1 MSIESRL
8 AKLERENRLL
18 RVVALGVLAL
28 AALPW
33 MLASRAEIEETIRA
47 KGFTLVDDDGVVRGA
62 WSFEPDTKTT
72 LLRLQSPNGSAAI
85 VLDTNLDTNQKRAPS
100 PGATSNIALM
110 ASADGNSLKMNT
122 GVITIEDR
130 RGKPIFVAPPKPSV
144 VPAAKGN

>member
-18 RVVALGVLAL
+18 RVVVFVGLVL

-33 MLASRAEIEETIRA
+33 TLASRAEIEETIRA

-72 LLRLQSPNGSAAI
+72 LLRIQSPNGSAAI
-85 VLDTNLDTNQKRAPS
+85 VLDTNQKRATS
-100 PGATSNIALM
+100 PGATPNIALT
-110 ASADGNSLKMNT
+110 ASLDGNSLKMNT
-122 GVITIEDR
+122 GVVAIEDR
-130 RGKPIFVAPPKPSV
+130 RGRTIFVAPPKPSV
-144 VPAAKGN
+144 VPAAKDN